1 MSNLQLRKSI
11 SPTLSRIVFAT
22 ALSSACIAANANANA
37 NLMHN
42 SEINY
47 TGGYQINFGKTSHT
61 SSSFLLTNDLEAYMV
76 DDLMLQIFENIS
88 KDSKPL
94 DEKFARILSENLL
107 DLF

>member
-1 MSNLQLRKSI
+1 MSNLQLTKSI

-22 ALSSACIAANANANA
+22 ALSSACIAANANA